1 MDGSTAIA
9 VWEIMKAPRLP
20 LPKAHPYSLS
30 MTANWVERLIGP
42 GLLLSFLLFVSGVV
56 IPVASVDKLLFFS
69 GSYSILAFILAL
81 YEQGNYVICFAVT
94 LFSVIF
100 PLLKL
105 VEAARLWWFVDHRSV
120 RISTAL
126 RRLEWLGKWSMMD
139 VFVVAIGIVVATSTQ
154 LANMTPRIGIY
165 LFGMSVLVGMLAVGQ
180 MERLARRVVED
191 SKRARTMANPG

>member
-1 MDGSTAIA
+1 VLAA
-9 VWEIMKAPRLP
+9 RELMKTPRVP

-42 GLLLSFLLFVSGVV
+42 GLLLSFLLFISGLV
-56 IPVASVDKLLFFS
+56 IPVASVDQLLFFT
-69 GSYSILAFILAL
+69 GSYSILAFIHELFL
-81 YEQGNYVICFAVT
+81 QGNYVIGSAITV
-94 LFSVIF
+94 FSVIF

-105 VEAARLWWFVDHRSV
+105 FQAARLWWFIDYRSV
-120 RISTAL
+120 RITTAL
-126 RRLEWLGKWSMMD
+126 NRLEMLGKWSMMD

-180 MERLARRVVED
+180 MERLARRITSTSQKSQDVPT
-191 SKRARTMANPG
+191 AR

>member
-1 MDGSTAIA
+1 
-9 VWEIMKAPRLP
+9 VP

-42 GLLLSFLLFVSGVV
+42 GLLLSFLLFVTGVV

-69 GSYSILAFILAL
+69 GSYSILAFIHAL
-81 YEQGNYVICFAVT
+81 YEQGNYVICTAIAV
-94 LFSVIF
+94 FSVIF
-100 PLLKL
+100 PFLKL
-105 VEAARLWWFVDHRSV
+105 IQAARLWWFVDHRSV

-126 RRLEWLGKWSMMD
+126 SRLEMLGKWSMMD

-165 LFGMSVLVGMLAVGQ
+165 LFGASVLVGMLAVGQ
-180 MERLARRVVED
+180 MERLARRVAED
-191 SKRARTMANPG
+191 SKKSRDTARPN